1 MIKKNKYSLKMLKN
15 YFKNISLIITLVVI
29 LIFFSSQFIY
39 LQRTNAA
46 EEVKFEVKKIAYNP
60 SSILSEDELKEIIK
74 NYEEKEV
81 SISDLQEMVKEIN
94 QLYSEEG
101 YITAKAILPQQRV
114 NNGIIKVE
122 LIEGYIDKLILE
134 GNSDTKDSYI
144 LNRMAVKSGDFLN
157 VNTLEDDLFY
167 FNATNDLML
176 RVELEAGEEYKS
188 SNVIIL
194 AEESP
199 KYRFSV
205 FADNRGRQ
213 DTGEYRGGFSFSNQS
228 LFGYR
233 DQLGL
238 SYFFTEGSDG
248 GTLSYNFP
256 ISRKNSRVYLNYSD
270 NTSEVIAGEYRTV
283 NIGGSYNEISLGISS
298 PIKVRAGEKKE
309 AALEYKK
316 KESENTFSDIQLKS
330 TDIENLILNLS
341 RQKASVRSSSSRY
354 HRLVYG
360 TADFNTGFFKNE
372 READE
377 FLKYNY
383 FFQWQKSFK
392 QNDLFSFKTYLQ
404 FTADELLPIAEQIS
418 LGGGNSIR
426 GYKEGYAAGDQGG
439 YFSLQYK
446 IPVNKRVSYYRFFD
460 LGFVLPYKGNEE
472 NIDQE
477 DYLFST
483 GLGINFNLKYST
495 AAEIVLGIPLEKD
508 EDPRITF
515 SIQKSW

>member
-1 MIKKNKYSLKMLKN
+1 MNKKNKYSLKELKS
-15 YFKNISLIITLVVI
+15 YFKNIHLIITLVF
-29 LIFFSSQFIY
+29 IFIISSQFIY

-46 EEVKFEVKKIAYNP
+46 EEVKFEVKQISYNP
-60 SSILSEDELKEIIK
+60 SAILNEDELEGIIK
-74 NYEEKEV
+74 NYEDKEV

-101 YITAKAILPQQRV
+101 YITAKAILPQQRI
-114 NNGIIKVE
+114 NNGIIKIE
-122 LIEGYIDKLILE
+122 LIEGYIDKIILE
-134 GNSDTKDSYI
+134 GNNDTKDNYI
-144 LNRMAVKSGDFLN
+144 LDRVAVQSGDFLN
-157 VNTLEDDLFY
+157 VHTLEDELFY
-167 FNATNDLML
+167 FNATNDVML

-188 SNVIIL
+188 SNLIIL

-205 FADNRGRQ
+205 FADNRGRE
-213 DTGEYRGGFSFSNQS
+213 DTGEYRSGFSFSNQS

-233 DQLGL
+233 DQLSL

-256 ISRKNSRVYLNYSD
+256 ISKKNSRVYLNYSD

-283 NIGGSYNEISLGISS
+283 NIGGSYNEISAGISS
-298 PIKVRAGEKKE
+298 PIKVIPGEKVE
-309 AALEYKK
+309 AALEYKN

-330 TDIENLILNLS
+330 TDIENIIFNLS
-341 RQKASVRSSSSRY
+341 SQKASVSSSSSKY

-360 TADFNTGFFKNE
+360 TADFETGFFKNG

-377 FLKYNY
+377 FIKYNY
-383 FFQWQKSFK
+383 FYQWQKSFK
-392 QNDLFSFKTYLQ
+392 KNDLLSFKTYLQ
-404 FTADELLPIAEQIS
+404 LTADELLPTAEQIS
-418 LGGGNSIR
+418 LGGANSIR
-426 GYKEGYAAGDQGG
+426 GYKEGYASGDQGG

-446 IPVNKRVSYYRFFD
+446 IPISNRISYYRFFD
-460 LGFVLPYKGNEE
+460 LGFVLPYKGNDE

-483 GLGINFNLKYST
+483 GIAFNFNLKHSISS
-495 AAEIVLGIPLEKD
+495 EIILGVPFERS
-508 EDPRITF
+508 EGPRITF
-515 SIQKSW
+515 NIRKIW